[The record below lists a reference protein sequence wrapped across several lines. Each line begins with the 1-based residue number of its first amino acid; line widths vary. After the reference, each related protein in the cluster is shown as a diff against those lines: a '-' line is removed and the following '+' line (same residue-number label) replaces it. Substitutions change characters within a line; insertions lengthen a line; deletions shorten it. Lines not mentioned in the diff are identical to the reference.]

1 MMVSSKILTCLMVV
15 ALLAS
20 SSVSAASS
28 SSSSSSLLRTRRQLL
43 LEEGGA
49 GVEGTPG
56 NVPFYATQDQQGQL
70 VVVVQYGTS
79 DEPEKKIRVP
89 CRREEEETPS
99 STGPGVVVCQQV
111 ADNDYK
117 LLVPFRFERDADG
130 NIVSVVHDGTMQ
142 TISFSTTVD
151 ADGTLTGVSI
161 TNDSPPKVPF
171 YTRNDPETGAVVDVV
186 YDDGQDQQTD
196 KTDCLFS
203 PRGAML
209 IAGLVVAGLVLVGCA
224 MHFCWAGVACSCSKK
239 APKNDNSEEVSPNK
253 TTADEEDTVV
263 DVSLDDE

>member
-1 MMVSSKILTCLMVV
+1 MAAV
-15 ALLAS
+15 ALAS

-28 SSSSSSLLRTRRQLL
+28 SLLRTRGRQLL
-43 LEEGGA
+43 LEEGEA
-49 GVEGTPG
+49 GVEGIPTG

-151 ADGTLTGVSI
+151 ADGTLTGVST
-161 TNDSPPKVPF
+161 TNDSPPKIPF

-186 YDDGQDQQTD
+186 YDNGQQDQQTD
-196 KTDCLFS
+196 KTDCLVS

-224 MHFCWAGVACSCSKK
+224 MHCCWAGVACNCSKN
-239 APKNDNSEEVSPNK
+239 APKNNASEEVVSPSK
-253 TTADEEDTVV
+253 TTADDDEDEEHTVV